1 MSEILFQYEQVNPT
15 TWAYLSSLLLV
26 ALYFKFSRI
35 WSVRNWDLLGL
46 ILFAPALLMVQYG
59 AVHTANDPRAAVV
72 EHVGYIWLFVVSGL
86 FLLRLLLDA
95 FMVRRPLLD
104 PNLSV
109 GGLTFLG
116 IALYIFLMANV
127 ITGAPDAADLAGSQ
141 RAAHLRDLAASDED
155 LNTLQTHGPGFP
167 LLFFLPHISTQTL
180 LGDEGQQETA
190 FANGRD
196 QTSEPVPLVHLVTA
210 RVVAILSQLAIVLG
224 MVLVGMRHFD
234 NTKTGVAAATL
245 YLLLPYTAMWTGSV
259 THALPGALLVW
270 AVLLYRRPVLAGA
283 MIGLAFGTIYYPVF
297 LLPLWI
303 GFYWHRGLWRFLIGV
318 VAMLGLLV
326 AVLALVSSDMAMF
339 LASLQQMFGVRGP
352 RMGDLAG
359 AWQFWNPIYRIPILA
374 AHVGLSLSMALWP
387 APKNLG
393 TLLSYSAAVMLGTQF
408 WHAHSGGLAL
418 AWYLPLLLLT
428 VFRPNLEDR
437 VAPAVVK

>member
-59 AVHTANDPRAAVV
+59 MIHGADEPRTAVV
-72 EHVGYIWLFVVSGL
+72 EYFGYIWLFAVSGL

-116 IALYIFLMANV
+116 IALYAFLMANV
-127 ITGAPDAADLAGSQ
+127 ITGAPDRADVVGSL
-141 RAAHLRDLAASDED
+141 RAAHLRDLAASDDD
-155 LNTLQTHGPGFP
+155 LNTLKTHGPGFP
-167 LLFFLPHISTQTL
+167 LLFFLPHISTHTL
-180 LGDEGQQETA
+180 MGAEGQQETLV
-190 FANGRD
+190 ANGRD
-196 QTSEPVPLVHLVTA
+196 ERPEAVPLVHVVTA
-210 RVVAILSQLAIVLG
+210 RVVAILAQLAIVLG

-234 NTKTGVAAATL
+234 NTKTGVAAAIL

-270 AVLLYRRPVLAGA
+270 AVVLYRRPLLAGA

-318 VAMLGLLV
+318 VAMVALLV
-326 AVLALVSSDMAMF
+326 VALALVTTDIAMF
-339 LASLQQMFGVRGP
+339 LASAQQMFGLRVP
-352 RMGDLAG
+352 AMDDLSG

-393 TLLSYSAAVMLGTQF
+393 TLLSYSAAVMLGT
-408 WHAHSGGLAL
+408 
-418 AWYLPLLLLT
+418 
-428 VFRPNLEDR
+428 
-437 VAPAVVK
+437 